1 MQLVRESLN
10 EVARPSKEE
19 MAARREYS
27 AIRKKNKELEAARAA
42 QPGYVKPKSMYP
54 TYPRPR
60 GPKPSKEEADR
71 RRYDRE
77 RKRSEKNRALA
88 EKWIQSED
96 NVYYRGS
103 ADEDMLRIVLSK
115 FNLWDS
121 VPGNYIQLTAN
132 NNRTSDYHGSV
143 ETTNITADGNIEIT
157 SPRGAEKKVHIDQDF
172 EKIHI
177 SSHGYDHHYYDY

>member
-10 EVARPSKEE
+10 ETSRPSKEE
-19 MAARREYS
+19 IEARRQNRVATKS
-27 AIRKKNKELEAARAA
+27 WRDFQAAERAK
-42 QPGYVKPKSMYP
+42 PGYVKPTYP
-54 TYPRPR
+54 SYPRPK